1 MSSSSGQHLTSSVLT
16 YRITWLRIVG
26 SYVKFWANS
35 RNNSVMLLNKIEL
48 EIIINYLVIHNQ
60 VFTARDE
67 NFLYG
72 DSRLAS
78 AP

>member
-1 MSSSSGQHLTSSVLT
+1 
-16 YRITWLRIVG
+16 
-26 SYVKFWANS
+26 
-35 RNNSVMLLNKIEL
+35 MLLNKIEL